1 MYSAMQGKLLFLCS
15 FCEMKCLVSFS
26 IHSDHPFVL
35 LMLFCDHTV
44 PVLCFVFST
53 ESHPKIGHI
62 FCTVSFSRMNGF
74 LLLRFVTYSFFIFTI
89 LIDILL
95 NIVAPGVLAV
105 LLFMQL
111 SYVQWNIAA
120 VWFCVSPRFSVK
132 CRSDLDRPI
141 STLFSLWC
149 ALYRCR
155 GRTATGIF
163 CFVV

>member
-1 MYSAMQGKLLFLCS
+1 MQGKLLFLCS
-15 FCEMKCLVSFS
+15 FCQMKFLVSFS
-26 IHSDHPFVL
+26 IHSDNPFVL
-35 LMLFCDHTV
+35 LMLFCDHSV
-44 PVLCFVFST
+44 PILCFVFST

-62 FCTVSFSRMNGF
+62 FCSVSFSRMNGF
-74 LLLRFVTYSFFIFTI
+74 LLLPFMTYSFYIFTI

-95 NIVAPGVLAV
+95 NIVAPGVLSV

-132 CRSDLDRPI
+132 CRSDLDRLI

-155 GRTATGIF
+155 GRTARGIF